1 MGLKMSSDFNKENQ
15 ESEVKTNTTSSNG
28 GLKMNGFSDSAPLGT
43 YDNSSMKASK
53 LKMNN
58 FSDTSSAN
66 PPEENSYSNSEPKE
80 NSYSTPF
87 ESTKFNNPNSYDY
100 KSDDNILSK
109 GLRILKS
116 KKFIIPVSICAVLII
131 ALCIGMSVRRNS
143 DSYLYGL
150 LDDGNVSKI
159 SELYVSNYSKNANK
173 QSDFIDKI
181 DTYAESNFNEYV
193 NDSISYDELMRKYNT
208 IQSVYDRFSIND
220 SEFESNMKSAD
231 SVKELKELYQKGV
244 AYLEQQDY
252 TKAIDTFTKLLQKSK
267 QYPNGLDKL
276 NEAKSAYKQQ
286 LMSLADEKIA
296 SQDYS
301 GALTIL
307 SGASEY
313 FENDADFSSKIN
325 DIKNL
330 VKDSALSE
338 AESAFASDGHEKSE
352 AIIENAI
359 SISGESDDL
368 NSALSKYKSYEPVNL
383 YDIEPTETSGGAD
396 ANSILKTAT
405 STDNTN
411 QPHEKVMYAYY
422 NGSKYDAHVNQFAV
436 YPLLGKYDT
445 LTFEAYKNNYDKSN
459 VDDITIKIYGDGTE
473 LKSVNINKD
482 VMPATY
488 TVDITNVQKL
498 KIEFVSKNKT
508 VANESGKLPGEL
520 ANVIVSKTK

>member
-1 MGLKMSSDFNKENQ
+1 MGLKMSFDFNKENQ

-28 GLKMNGFSDSAPLGT
+28 GLKMNGFSDSAPLGA

-87 ESTKFNNPNSYDY
+87 ESTKFNNPKSYDY

-193 NDSISYDELMRKYNT
+193 NDSISYDELMRKYST

-231 SVKELKELYQKGV
+231 SIKELKTMYQKGI
-244 AYLEQQDY
+244 AYMEEKNYPD
-252 TKAIDTFTKLLQKSK
+252 AIEVFEEILKKSK
-267 QYPNGLDKL
+267 NYPNVADKMS
-276 NEAKSAYKQQ
+276 EAKSAYKQQ
-286 LMSLADEKIA
+286 LMSQADEKIN
-296 SQDYS
+296 SKDYS
-301 GALTIL
+301 GALEIL
-307 SGASEY
+307 EKGENY
-313 FENDADFSSKIN
+313 FTDDSTFSSKITEV
-325 DIKNL
+325 KNN
-330 VKDSALSE
+330 VKNTALSE
-338 AESAFASDGHEKSE
+338 AESAFSTEGYQKSIT
-352 AIIENAI
+352 IIETAI
-359 SISGESDDL
+359 SFCGENEELTNAL
-368 NSALSKYKSYEPVNL
+368 NKYKAYVPVNIV
-383 YDIEPTETSGGAD
+383 DIDPSETSRNNKVEKGETGV
-396 ANSILKTAT
+396 
-405 STDNTN
+405 DNTN
-411 QPHEKVMYAYY
+411 QTHKKNLYAFHRLY
-422 NGSKYDAHVNQFAV
+422 SQDDAYAV
-436 YPLLGKYDT
+436 YPLMGKYDT
-445 LTFEAYKNNYDKSN
+445 LTFEAYRSNYDTST
-459 VDDITIKIYGDGTE
+459 DESITIKIFGDNTE
-473 LKSVNINKD
+473 LQSIVIDKGFNPNQYSI
-482 VMPATY
+482 
-488 TVDITNVQKL
+488 DISGVQKL
-498 KIEFVSKNKT
+498 KIVF
-508 VANESGKLPGEL
+508 ESYDTNVFKQFDKLPGEL